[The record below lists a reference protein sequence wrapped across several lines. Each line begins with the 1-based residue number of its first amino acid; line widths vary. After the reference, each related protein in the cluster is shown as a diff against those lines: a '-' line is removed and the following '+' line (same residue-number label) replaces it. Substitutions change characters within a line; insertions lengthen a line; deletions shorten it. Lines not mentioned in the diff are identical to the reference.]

1 MSPRKGPPYTQLRG
15 KCPLCS
21 RTFDLELHPEKEQ
34 SHMIVLN
41 RGDAAFL
48 PNPAGYYMPAHRFA
62 GSEFGAVPC
71 PTSFRLVQ
79 EGH

>member
-1 MSPRKGPPYTQLRG
+1 
-15 KCPLCS
+15 
-21 RTFDLELHPEKEQ
+21 
-34 SHMIVLN
+34 MIVLN

-79 EGH
+79 EGR